1 MEQIVAVIL
10 LLIIIVFI
18 FKKLK
23 KQPDTELNEHQKKI
37 IKIGDDVVDTF
48 QTSYKKIKKKSEIII
63 SKSYLTGC
71 NWYLENDLDEDI
83 IYTFRNN
90 DEILITKNGIVER
103 RKYEFIVDNNSLI
116 ISNNN
121 QSEMFFIEN
130 LKDNCLMLY
139 KISSKEML
147 IFSNH
152 TKFKDTIKSEFK
164 NQEKSNQ
171 FENKTI
177 EFDFDDYLM
186 RQSFVQTRIREK
198 ANNDPYEYIRQIEN
212 KYEKT
217 DIEIIKQMDI
227 WLNEN
232 PNSPIGMNQKNT
244 MVDYIIML
252 EDKYNVG

>member
-103 RKYEFIVDNNSLI
+103 RKYE
-116 ISNNN
+116 
-121 QSEMFFIEN
+121 
-130 LKDNCLMLY
+130 CLEFPVLGRTAARGCNRPDHQRHRDTHAVPSA
-139 KISSKEML
+139 SSGLFCRVSAAVHAGAYPEGTGAYRGLGRKGL
-147 IFSNH
+147 FGGA
-152 TKFKDTIKSEFK
+152 
-164 NQEKSNQ
+164 
-171 FENKTI
+171 
-177 EFDFDDYLM
+177 
-186 RQSFVQTRIREK
+186 V
-198 ANNDPYEYIRQIEN
+198 
-212 KYEKT
+212 
-217 DIEIIKQMDI
+217 
-227 WLNEN
+227 
-232 PNSPIGMNQKNT
+232 
-244 MVDYIIML
+244 
-252 EDKYNVG
+252 